1 MFNCKAPQSLEE
13 FEKYYQLRW
22 KILRK
27 PWQQPLDSEQDDL
40 EQQACHRMLV
50 DQQNNILAVARLH
63 KTNQHQAQIRYMAVA
78 ENQQGLGLGKQLIQ
92 ALEDEASKQGITEIS
107 LNAREQALKFYQK
120 QGYQQFNFAHQLYG
134 EVNHYV
140 MKKSL
145 PAHVNHQTKLA
156 QQLQTIWHDT
166 IPLSKA
172 MNIELSFYDKHTLIT
187 SCEPNFNK
195 NLHNTMFAGSIYT
208 LATLTGWGWV
218 YMQLEQ
224 TILPLP
230 TDIVLAEGKIRYL
243 APITGIAHART
254 TLNLVTDNIEVL
266 QQGKKARFTIK
277 VEVCNGDNIAAIF
290 EGLYVAI
297 PCANN
302 KKLKQ

>member
-1 MFNCKAPQSLEE
+1 MFNSITPQSLEE

-22 KILRK
+22 QILRK
-27 PWQQPLDSEQDDL
+27 PWQQPLGSEQDEL

-50 DQQNNILAVARLH
+50 DKKNNVLAVARLH
-63 KTNQHQAQIRYMAVA
+63 KTSQHQAQIRYMAVT

-92 ALEDEASKQGITEIS
+92 TLEDEASKQGITEIV

-120 QGYQQFNFAHQLYG
+120 QGYQQLNFAHQLYG
-134 EVNHYV
+134 EINHYV
-140 MKKSL
+140 MKKNLST
-145 PAHVNHQTKLA
+145 HVDHQTKLA
-156 QQLQTIWHDT
+156 QQLQSIWHDT

-172 MNIELSFYDKHTLIT
+172 MNIELSFYDKRTLIT
-187 SCEPNFNK
+187 SCEPTFNK

-224 TILPLP
+224 KILPLP
-230 TDIVLAEGKIRYL
+230 SDIVLAEGKIRYL

-254 TLNLVTDNIEVL
+254 SVDLTSDNIEVL
-266 QQGKKARFTIK
+266 QLGKKARFTIK

-297 PCANN
+297 PCAKNN
-302 KKLKQ
+302 KLKQ